1 MKNIFLLSVLFVF
14 LTSFCMLKI
23 ESNFEAKFEI
33 KNNKLQV
40 EALKGFTFSLMTFT
54 KKKDIYFNQSGMI
67 NYKVK
72 SEVEHSDFIFKINRQ
87 NNKIILEG
95 IKNTNWKT
103 LEFKNTAKVN
113 QNGFLK

>member
-1 MKNIFLLSVLFVF
+1 MKKVFLLSVLFV
-14 LTSFCMLKI
+14 TISSFCVLNS

-40 EALKGFTFSLMTFT
+40 ETVKGFTFSVMAFT

-67 NYKVK
+67 NINVK
-72 SEVEHSDFIFKINRQ
+72 SEIENSDFIFKINRK
-87 NNKIILEG
+87 NNKIQLEG

-103 LEFKNTAKVN
+103 LEFKEKATLN
-113 QNGFLK
+113 QNGIIR